1 LGALLI
7 GGRPHFLWL
16 AFRQFCLLEIR
27 FQVCAF
33 IVNFVSVSFTKN
45 FLIRGWAS
53 VDNRGAIDMLTQ
65 LRRFLKDQSGAAA
78 VEYGLITSGISVAII
93 PSVTG
98 VGNKLVTI
106 FTTIQ
111 TAL

>member
-1 LGALLI
+1 MAL
-7 GGRPHFLWL
+7 
-16 AFRQFCLLEIR
+16 
-27 FQVCAF
+27 
-33 IVNFVSVSFTKN
+33 
-45 FLIRGWAS
+45 